1 MPWGEP
7 GASGLLRVAHM
18 GFNSCVGLEPV
29 FLKYVLGQSKSQSPL
44 LDSLMPWFSCSH
56 QA

>member
-7 GASGLLRVAHM
+7 GASGLLGVAHM

-29 FLKYVLGQSKSQSPL
+29 FLKYVLGQSKSHYFPVPFAGL
-44 LDSLMPWFSCSH
+44 TNAMVFM
-56 QA
+56 